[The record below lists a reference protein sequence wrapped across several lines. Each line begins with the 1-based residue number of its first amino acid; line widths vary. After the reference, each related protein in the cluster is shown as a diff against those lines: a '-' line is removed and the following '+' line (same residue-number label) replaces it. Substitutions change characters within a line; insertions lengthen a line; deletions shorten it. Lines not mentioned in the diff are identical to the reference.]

1 MLKTRILTAV
11 VLAPASIAMILL
23 APAWVFRLVVVLLML
38 TGTWE
43 FRRLAGLQIG
53 PGLILLTL
61 QTLISAL
68 MFLYWAS
75 LADHAFAIL
84 LAACLLWFMM
94 FLRLARYSA
103 DEAPGTLFQVH
114 GFLSALVGIT
124 ACIFSLA
131 WIRDQAHGEFLIL
144 LLLIV
149 IWAADVGAYF
159 SGRYFGRTKLAPVI
173 SPNKTWEGVIG
184 GMILSGVAALL
195 LGGYIPGLETAARPM
210 VVLVAI
216 TVLAS
221 VGGDLFISLHKRTV
235 KIKDCGKIFP
245 GHGGV
250 LDRFD
255 SLLAGAPFF
264 ALGMQVLGS

>member
-11 VLAPASIAMILL
+11 VLAPAGIAMILL

-38 TGTWE
+38 TATWE
-43 FRRLAGLQIG
+43 FRRLAGLQIV
-53 PGLILLTL
+53 PGLILLAL
-61 QTLISAL
+61 QTLALAL
-68 MFLYWAS
+68 MFFYWPI
-75 LADHAFAIL
+75 LTGHAFAIL
-84 LAACLLWFMM
+84 LAGCLLWCMM
-94 FLRLARYSA
+94 FLRLARYRTEQTPDA
-103 DEAPGTLFQVH
+103 AFQVRS
-114 GFLSALVGIT
+114 FLSALAGIT
-124 ACIFSLA
+124 VCTFSLA
-131 WIRDQAHGEFLIL
+131 WLRDQTHGEFLVL
-144 LLLIV
+144 LLLII

-195 LGGYIPGLETAARPM
+195 LGGYVPGMETPARPM
-210 VVLVAI
+210 VVLVAV

-264 ALGMQVLGS
+264 VLGIQVLGS